1 MPPEVVPGVVE
12 HPELDTGPT
21 AHPELD
27 SREVSRLAMRG
38 VGVLMLRSLAQRG
51 LQMAGNILLARWLA
65 PTTFGL
71 YAVIS
76 FLVGIAG
83 FLSDLG
89 VGASLVQRRERLTD
103 SDLKAAFTLSLG
115 LNAIAVAAL
124 WAISPLLVR
133 IYDAPEAI
141 MTIRALA
148 LTIFLGTFAQIPAVV
163 LERALQFKA
172 LAVAE
177 LSGQVAYLSVAL
189 TMAFPYWRQP
199 GLAEER
205 AASAVWIFVYATLAS
220 RAVHAIIVNLRSPW
234 RPGLS
239 TEPERMR
246 RLLAFGLPFQLNGL
260 INALKDN
267 FIPIFIALVVGARAT
282 GYVVWAV
289 GLVTNALVLMPIVSK
304 VAFPAYSRLQ
314 HDMKALK
321 VAIETSIRLVAMTVI
336 PAALFLAAFAR
347 QIVEHVYVPKW
358 EPALPTVYLLLI
370 PMIHASYSTVCVSAL
385 YGVGRAKTVLR
396 LTLVWAIAGWALG
409 IPLTLAVGM
418 HGFAIAMS
426 IVSWLSFMSVRA
438 INKVVK
444 ISFIPDLL
452 RITFI
457 AAVPASVCAIASA
470 AFVHDAW
477 QLLALAIAGG
487 IAYLSGLWL
496 SGDLKMVLKL
506 VQHSRKPHPQ
516 PIVATQVVTENA

>member
-27 SREVSRLAMRG
+27 SREVSRLAVRG

-89 VGASLVQRRERLTD
+89 VGASLVQRRQRL
-103 SDLKAAFTLSLG
+103 SDEDLRAAFTLSLA
-115 LNAIAVAAL
+115 LNMIAVTAL
-124 WAISPLLVR
+124 WAISPMLVR
-133 IYDAPEAI
+133 IYDAPESV

-148 LTIFLGTFAQIPAVV
+148 LTIFLGTFSQVPAVV
-163 LERALQFKA
+163 LERALEFKT
-172 LAVAE
+172 LAVGE
-177 LSGQVAYLSVAL
+177 LSGQVAYLGVAL

-199 GLAEER
+199 ALAESQAGR
-205 AASAVWIFVYATLAS
+205 AVWIFVYATLAS
-220 RAVHAIIVNLRSPW
+220 RAVYALILNMRAPW
-234 RPGLS
+234 RPGISRDL
-239 TEPERMR
+239 PRMR
-246 RLLAFGLPFQLNGL
+246 GILAFGLPFQLNGL

-289 GLVTNALVLMPIVSK
+289 GLVTNALILMPIVSK
-304 VAFPAYSRLQ
+304 VAFPAYARLQ
-314 HDMKALK
+314 HDLKALK
-321 VAIETSIRLVAMTVI
+321 VAVETSIKLVAMTVI

-358 EPALPTVYLLLI
+358 EPALPSVYLLLI
-370 PMIHASYSTVCVSAL
+370 PMIHAAYSSVCVSAL

-396 LTLVWAIAGWALG
+396 LTIVWALAGWALG
-409 IPLTLAVGM
+409 VPLTLIFGM
-418 HGFAIAMS
+418 NGFAIAMS

-438 INKVVK
+438 LNKVVR
-444 ISFIPDLL
+444 ISFVPALV
-452 RITFI
+452 RITMI
-457 AAVPASVCAIASA
+457 AAIPASVCAVASA
-470 AFVHDAW
+470 AFVHNAW

-487 IAYLSGLWL
+487 LAYLSGLWMT
-496 SGDLKMVLKL
+496 GDLQLVFKL
-506 VQHSRKPHPQ
+506 IAHSRRPHQ
-516 PIVATQVVTENA
+516 RPIVATEVATEHA